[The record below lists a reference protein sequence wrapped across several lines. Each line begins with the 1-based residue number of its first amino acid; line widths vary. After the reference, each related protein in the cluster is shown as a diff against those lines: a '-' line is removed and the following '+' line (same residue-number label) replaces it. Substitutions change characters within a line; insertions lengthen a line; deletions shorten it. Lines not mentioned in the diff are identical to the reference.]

1 MPGLFIV
8 FEGIEGSGKT
18 LQLKLL
24 ARLLNKKGVEPL
36 VTREPGGTRLGEGI
50 RRLLLKDG
58 DPSPQAE
65 LFLYLADRAQ
75 HVKEVIRPALREG
88 RTVLCDRYYFSTLA
102 YQGYARGLDL
112 AFVEEVNDRAIEGFK
127 PHLVVLLDLPV
138 GVALRRIRRR
148 SMDRMEQE
156 AFSFHEKVR
165 AGFLAQARRE
175 PDLFL
180 VIDGTKRPEE
190 VFQEVLGG
198 MGTRFPEMAPLLSQG
213 E

>member
-1 MPGLFIV
+1 MAGFFLV

-24 ARLLNKKGVEPL
+24 ANHLKKRGVEPL

-58 DPSPQAE
+58 DPSPQSE

-75 HVKEVIRPALREG
+75 HVKEVIHPALKEG
-88 RTVLCDRYYFSTLA
+88 RIVLCDRYYPSTLA

-112 AFVEEVNDRAIEGFK
+112 DFLEEANSVATGGLK
-127 PHLVVLLDLPV
+127 PHMVVLLDLPV
-138 GVALRRIRRR
+138 EVALKRIRKRAL
-148 SMDRMEQE
+148 DRIEQE
-156 AFSFHEKVR
+156 ALDFHERVR
-165 AGFLAQARRE
+165 EGFLAQAQKE
-175 PDLFL
+175 PGLFHI
-180 VIDGTKRPEE
+180 IDGTKRPEE
-190 VFQEVLGG
+190 VFREILGCIG
-198 MGTRFPEMAPLLSQG
+198 ARFPEKAPLLRG

>member
-24 ARLLNKKGVEPL
+24 ARYLRKKGIKPL

-58 DPSPQAE
+58 NPSPRAE

-75 HVKEVIRPALREG
+75 HVKEVIRPALRGG
-88 RTVLCDRYYFSTLA
+88 RMVLCDRYYFSTLA

-112 AFVEEVNDRAIEGFK
+112 AFVEEANDRAIEGFK

-138 GVALRRIRRR
+138 RVALERIRGR
-148 SMDRMEQE
+148 SLDRMEQE
-156 AFSFHEKVR
+156 AFSFHERVR
-165 AGFLAQARRE
+165 EGFWAQARRE

-180 VIDGTKRPEE
+180 VIDGTRMPEE
-190 VFQEVLGG
+190 VFQEVLKGVG
-198 MGTRFPEMAPLLSQG
+198 VRFPEMAPLLL
-213 E
+213 